1 MDPEVSK
8 FLTQCGL
15 SSRKFPVLEAPE
27 STPGL
32 FSWISAME
40 WAAKITIRLILKNI
54 NISPSTEGMEKT
66 RRSLRTPP
74 DPQELQQQQPSSQ
87 QKHLEKN
94 PSCSQEHPAASR
106 IKEIK
111 NLEINKRFFINK
123 ALV

>member
-8 FLTQCGL
+8 VLTQCGL
-15 SSRKFPVLEAPE
+15 SSRKFPVLGAPE

-54 NISPSTEGMEKT
+54 NITEGMEKT
-66 RRSLRTPP
+66 RRSLRTPLN
-74 DPQELQQQQPSSQ
+74 PQELQQQPSSQ